1 MVVIHTD
8 VREIPVSQLLSTLL
22 RPKHLK
28 GERVHSGFCAKKI
41 HSIVA
46 GSAWIELEACW
57 LHCMTSRLHLLKVL
71 KPSQTVQPVFKCV
84 SLWGKLN
91 IRSTATCAV
100 SSLHESQ
107 QRWDFALA
115 LALDFSQNLISFI
128 CLLNLICKIS
138 GFQSEKFR
146 S

>member
-1 MVVIHTD
+1 M
-8 VREIPVSQLLSTLL
+8 SQLLYTLL
-22 RPKHLK
+22 RLKHLK
-28 GERVHSGFCAKKI
+28 GERVHSGFCAKQI
-41 HSIVA
+41 HSIMAV
-46 GSAWIELEACW
+46 SAWIELEVCW
-57 LHCMTSRLHLLKVL
+57 LHCMASRLHLLKVL

-115 LALDFSQNLISFI
+115 LALDFRRSLISFI
-128 CLLNLICKIS
+128 RLLNLHCKIS
-138 GFQSEKFR
+138 GFQNEKFQK
-146 S
+146 